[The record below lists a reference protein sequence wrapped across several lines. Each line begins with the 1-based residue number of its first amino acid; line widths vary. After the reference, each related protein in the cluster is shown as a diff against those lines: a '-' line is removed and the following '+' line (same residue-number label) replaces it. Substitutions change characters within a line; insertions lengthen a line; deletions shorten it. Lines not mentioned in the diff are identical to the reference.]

1 MSQQQ
6 IDLTRFVLRGLR
18 LLDDGRKTIEGQ
30 WQRLTKPAPD
40 SQPPRDR
47 RRPPEVW

>member
-6 IDLTRFVLRGLR
+6 LDLTRFVLRGLR
-18 LLDDGRKTIEGQ
+18 LLDDGRKTIEGR
-30 WQRLTKPAPD
+30 WQRLTTQAAPT
-40 SQPPRDR
+40 QAPRDR